1 MKRIQSLLVFKTTIL
16 ILLISSCNKD
26 TITAPPSQ
34 TNSLM
39 AVPTARFTTTL
50 LANHW
55 EKKSA
60 GVFSSTMPVPL
71 GNIIDRSDSTAQVK
85 VYLLD
90 NGKKVLINTRT
101 SFMNGMVWSSYTST
115 EVTIIY
121 LNNRCNDVQDLPF
134 SSLEIKVEV
143 SN

>member
-1 MKRIQSLLVFKTTIL
+1 MKRIQSLLVFKTTVL
-16 ILLISSCNKD
+16 ILLISSCKKD
-26 TITAPPSQ
+26 TVVPPPSQ
-34 TNSLM
+34 NNSFT
-39 AVPTARFTTTL
+39 AVSTARFTITL
-50 LANHW
+50 LANNW

-71 GNIIDRSDSTAQVK
+71 WNIIDRSDSTAQVS

-101 SFMNGMVWSSYTST
+101 SIMNGMVWSGYTST

-143 SN
+143 FN

>member
-1 MKRIQSLLVFKTTIL
+1 MKRIQSLLVFKTTVL
-16 ILLISSCNKD
+16 ILLVSSCNKD
-26 TITAPPSQ
+26 TVTSPPPQ
-34 TNSLM
+34 NNSLM
-39 AVPTARFTTTL
+39 AVPTARFTTTFV
-50 LANHW
+50 ANHW

-60 GVFSSTMPVPL
+60 GVFSSTIPVPL
-71 GNIIDRSDSTAQVK
+71 GNIIDRSDSTAIVN

-90 NGKKVLINTRT
+90 NARKILINART
-101 SFMNGMVWSSYTST
+101 SFMNGMVWSGYTLT

-143 SN
+143 FN